1 MTKKYVPHAS
11 RKTEGYKADENGMR
25 AFTLRIHEDDIA
37 AIDKA
42 ADKRGQSRSDF
53 MRQASLE
60 AAGYEY
66 EGTRPGV

>member
-1 MTKKYVPHAS
+1 
-11 RKTEGYKADENGMR
+11 MR
-25 AFTLRIHEDDIA
+25 SFTLRIHEDDVK

-42 ADKRGQSRSDF
+42 ADKAGQSRSDY

-66 EGTRPGV
+66 EGTRPGA